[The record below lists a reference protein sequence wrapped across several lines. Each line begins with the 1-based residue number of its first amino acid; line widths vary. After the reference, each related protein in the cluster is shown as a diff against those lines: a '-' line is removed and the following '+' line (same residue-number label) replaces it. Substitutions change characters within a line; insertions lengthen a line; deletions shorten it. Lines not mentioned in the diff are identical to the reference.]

1 MSRLANLWRWL
12 RRVSGDDAYELY
24 VSHLR
29 MAHPGQAV
37 PSRAQFYR
45 RRETEKWSGINRCC

>member
-24 VSHLR
+24 VAHLHT
-29 MAHPGQAV
+29 AHPGQAL
-37 PSRAQFYR
+37 PSRNQFYR
-45 RRETEKWSGINRCC
+45 QREAAKWSGINRCC